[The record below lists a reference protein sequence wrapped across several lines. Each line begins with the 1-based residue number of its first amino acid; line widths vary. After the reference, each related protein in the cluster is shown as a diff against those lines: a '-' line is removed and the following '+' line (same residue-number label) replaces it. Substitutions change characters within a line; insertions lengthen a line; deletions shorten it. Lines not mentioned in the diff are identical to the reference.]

1 MKQREIWFANLDPT
15 QGSEQAGL
23 RPVVIISGNMMN
35 QNTGLCLACPLSTKI
50 KRFPATIVISK
61 NTQNGLTQDS
71 EALIFQIRVLSHTR
85 LVRRVGEISQQELN
99 NMVLELND
107 IFEL

>member
-23 RPVVIISGNMMN
+23 RP
-35 QNTGLCLACPLSTKI
+35 
-50 KRFPATIVISK
+50 IVISK

-71 EALIFQIRVLSHTR
+71 EALIFQIRVLSPSR
-85 LVRRVGEISQQELN
+85 LVRRIGEISQQELKN
-99 NMVLELND
+99 IVSELND

>member
-1 MKQREIWFANLDPT
+1 
-15 QGSEQAGL
+15 
-23 RPVVIISGNMMN
+23 MN

-71 EALIFQIRVLSHTR
+71 EALIFQVRVLAQTR
-85 LVRRVGEISQQELN
+85 LVRRIGEVSQQQLK
-99 NMVLELND
+99 NMVVELND

>member
-61 NTQNGLTQDS
+61 NIQNGLTQDS

>member
-1 MKQREIWFANLDPT
+1 MKQREIWFTNLDPT

-23 RPVVIISGNMMN
+23 RPVVIISGNKMN
-35 QNTGLCLACPLSTKI
+35 QAGLFLACPLSTKI
-50 KRFPATIVISK
+50 KRFPGTIVISK
-61 NTQNGLTQDS
+61 NTQNGLSQDS
-71 EALIFQIRVLSHTR
+71 EVLIFQIRVLSQSR
-85 LVRRVGEISQQELN
+85 LVRRMGEISQQELN